1 VRTLK
6 AFRKVVDFFYKAIMY
21 TVSAALG
28 IMIFIA
34 FIEVVRR
41 YLLGKSYIW
50 ADDLIRY
57 LIIYVGFVGG
67 AAAYRDNNLASL
79 DLVTRLFPQ
88 KAQIMLEIV
97 VNTIVTATMIFL
109 LYYSIQ
115 AVGAPSIKHS
125 VGVGLKIALWIPYLT
140 LPIGFTVMLLFSAEK
155 YIDMFK
161 RLREGGSVE
170 GCS

>member
-1 VRTLK
+1 MK
-6 AFRKVVDFFYKAIMY
+6 AFHKAVQLCYKAIMY
-21 TVSAALG
+21 TVSAALCV
-28 IMIFIA
+28 MIVVA

-41 YLLGKSYIW
+41 YTLGKSYIW

-79 DLVTRLFPQ
+79 DLVTRLFPR
-88 KAQIMLEIV
+88 KARLILEIL
-97 VNTIVTATMIFL
+97 VNTIVTAAMIFL

-125 VGVGLKIALWIPYLT
+125 VGVGLRIGLWIPYMA
-140 LPIGFTVMLLFSAEK
+140 LPAGFAVMLLFSVEK
-155 YIDMFK
+155 YMDMFQHLGK
-161 RLREGGSVE
+161 GGSE
-170 GCS
+170 EECS

>member
-1 VRTLK
+1 M
-6 AFRKVVDFFYKAIMY
+6 KVFHKVTGFFYKAIMY

-28 IMIFIA
+28 AMIVIA

-79 DLVTRLFPQ
+79 DLVTRLFPE
-88 KAQIMLEIV
+88 KVQIVLEIV
-97 VNTIVTATMIFL
+97 VNTIVTGAMLFL
-109 LYYSIQ
+109 LYFSVQ

-125 VGVGLKIALWIPYLT
+125 VGVGLKIAMWIPYMT
-140 LPIGFTVMLLFSAEK
+140 MPIGFTVMLLFSAEK
-155 YIDMFK
+155 YLEMFR
-161 RLREGGSVE
+161 RLRKGGPAE
-170 GCS
+170 ECS

>member
-1 VRTLK
+1 MR
-6 AFRKVVDFFYKAIMY
+6 AFYKVVNFLYKAIMY
-21 TVSAALG
+21 TVSIALG
-28 IMIFIA
+28 IMIVIA

-41 YLLGKSYIW
+41 YVIGKSYIW

-79 DLVTRLFPQ
+79 DLLTQHFPQ
-88 KAQIMLEIV
+88 KLQIIVEII

-109 LYYSIQ
+109 LYYCIK

-125 VGVGLKIALWIPYLT
+125 VGVGLRIGLWIPYLA
-140 LPIGFTVMLLFSAEK
+140 LPIGFAVMLLFSVEK

-161 RLREGGSVE
+161 RLLKGGSVE
-170 GCS
+170 ECS